1 MIDELHSQ
9 GYHARKPVTDFGRM
23 PVMTARI
30 QHTVPQWYMK
40 NWGDEKDR
48 VVFSR
53 NGEAHGPTN
62 PKNILAKR
70 DFYESPVLT
79 VQDIAI
85 LSTFVAEHV
94 KSENARPMA
103 EAILEGALFHST
115 LKTLVLPSPHLS
127 EDEKKLLSG
136 ALKGHEE
143 RRLSKSEDRAKDVV
157 DRLLEGDADVLLDS
171 KSALNFFEFL
181 GDMKFRG
188 RGTRAQIAQLGSLS
202 EGGAAIL
209 AGIVGA
215 NMTCVHF
222 LDRLG
227 HPVTILRNE
236 TDRRFVTSDNPVVNI
251 LGPQEERVPD
261 DDEYAL
267 YFPLSPSRALI
278 VPPWKQRFTSET
290 ATEELV
296 ASLNAWIASNAHETL
311 IAQRREDL
319 TAALKNTGAPPPMRI
334 WFEQCSSGWRPRVQR
349 TS

>member
-1 MIDELHSQ
+1 
-9 GYHARKPVTDFGRM
+9 
-23 PVMTARI
+23 MTARI

-40 NWGDEKDR
+40 NWGDEKGR

-53 NGEAHGPTN
+53 NGEPHGPTN
-62 PKNILAKR
+62 PKNILARR

-85 LSTFVAEHV
+85 LSTFVAERV
-94 KSENARPMA
+94 TSENARPMA

-127 EDEKKLLSG
+127 EEEKELLSA
-136 ALKGHEE
+136 ALKDNEE
-143 RRLSKSEDRAKDVV
+143 RRLAKSEGRAKAVV
-157 DRLLEGDADVLLDS
+157 DRLIEGDAEILVKS

-181 GDMKFRG
+181 GDMAFRG
-188 RGTRAQIAQLGSLS
+188 HGIRALIAQTDLLS

-209 AGIVGA
+209 ARIVGA

-227 HPVTILRNE
+227 HPVTVLRNE
-236 TDRRFVTSDNPVVNI
+236 TKRRFVTSDNPVVNI

-296 ASLNAWIASNAHETL
+296 ASLNAWMARRARETL
-311 IAQRREDL
+311 VARCRDDL
-319 TAALKNTGAPPPMRI
+319 AVTLKDAGTPPSMRM
-334 WFEQCSSGWRPRVQR
+334 WFEERSSGLHPRVKR

>member
-1 MIDELHSQ
+1 
-9 GYHARKPVTDFGRM
+9 
-23 PVMTARI
+23 MTARI

-40 NWGDEKDR
+40 NWGDEDGR
-48 VVFSR
+48 VLFSR
-53 NGEAHGPTN
+53 NGKILGPTN
-62 PKNILAKR
+62 PRNVLARR

-94 KSENARPMA
+94 TSENARPMA
-103 EAILEGALFHST
+103 EAILEGALFHSS

-127 EDEKKLLSG
+127 EEEKKLLSG
-136 ALKGHEE
+136 ALKDIEE
-143 RRLSKSEDRAKDVV
+143 RRLAKSEGRTKTVA
-157 DRLLEGDADVLLDS
+157 DRLMEGDADVLVRS
-171 KSALNFFEFL
+171 NSALDFFEFL

-188 RGTRAQIAQLGSLS
+188 HGTRAQIAQLGPLS

-209 AGIVGA
+209 ARIVGA

-236 TDRRFVTSDNPVVNI
+236 TERHFVTSDNPVVNI
-251 LGPQEERVPD
+251 LAPQEERVPE

-278 VPPWKQRFTSET
+278 VPPWKQRFTSRT

-296 ASLNAWIASNAHETL
+296 GHLNAWIASNAHETL
-311 IAQRREDL
+311 VARCRDDL
-319 TAALKNTGAPPPMRI
+319 TATLKDARTPLPMRT
-334 WFEQCSSGWRPRVQR
+334 WFEERPSALRPCIERTRYGKSSSGKRG
-349 TS
+349 